1 MSTGNPEFF
10 RKNRKNRRKYV
21 PAVLQ
26 SIFEN
31 TPADEFADNGILRH
45 IARGQRRQLPDDVHE
60 NVQSVRAHE
69 FRRQLFRE
77 LRNLAQVLGQDAR
90 LIVVEKFKGI
100 VENHGTLTSV
110 DEWGKRHLA
119 YPINDLTEGYYVYM
133 TCDVTPDM
141 PAELDRVFKI
151 TDGILRSIIVAVEE

>member
-1 MSTGNPEFF
+1 MAKLSA
-10 RKNRKNRRKYV
+10 KYEILYIID
-21 PAVLQ
+21 PAQ
-26 SIFEN
+26 GE
-31 TPADEFADNGILRH
+31 EGIAAL
-45 IARGQRRQLPDDVHE
+45 
-60 NVQSVRAHE
+60 
-69 FRRQLFRE
+69 
-77 LRNLAQVLGQDAR
+77 
-90 LIVVEKFKGI
+90 

>member
-1 MSTGNPEFF
+1 MGKLSA
-10 RKNRKNRRKYV
+10 KYEILYIID
-21 PAVLQ
+21 PAQ
-26 SIFEN
+26 GE
-31 TPADEFADNGILRH
+31 EGIAAL
-45 IARGQRRQLPDDVHE
+45 
-60 NVQSVRAHE
+60 
-69 FRRQLFRE
+69 
-77 LRNLAQVLGQDAR
+77 
-90 LIVVEKFKGI
+90 VEKFKGI